1 MVILHI
7 HNKSSPPSA
16 DSGGSN
22 RLIEWLAAEQAK
34 HGHTVYVMSPAGSS
48 TESYKHIE
56 VTDSSTYE
64 ELLNKLPDDVDS
76 IEYHG
81 GLNKEAVDRL
91 MELYPRSIRVIHA
104 GQSSDDKSVFV
115 SSSHAKQS
123 DKSVFAYNGVPS
135 SDYIYSE
142 IKDDYLLFLA
152 KVKRSKKGID
162 TAVRIAKKSKTRL
175 IVAGG
180 SRLATPETWFPW
192 HPLIKPVGYING
204 HEKYRLLSKAKA
216 LIVPI
221 KWDEPFGLT
230 IIEAM
235 LSGTPVIAF
244 NRGAMSELIV
254 HGVTGYICNNEDE
267 MLDAI
272 KNISKISPENCRDHA
287 EKHFSTEA
295 MYLRH
300 NELLE
305 AAERGESW

>member
-1 MVILHI
+1 MAILHI
-7 HNKSSPPSA
+7 HNKSSPPST

-22 RLIEWLAAEQAK
+22 RLIDWLAIEQAK
-34 HGHTVYVMSPAGSS
+34 HGHTVYVMSPAGFS
-48 TESYKHIE
+48 TESYQHIK
-56 VTDSSTYE
+56 VTDASSYE
-64 ELLNKLPDDVDS
+64 ELLNKIPNDVDS

-81 GLNKEAVDRL
+81 GLNKNAVDKL
-91 MELYPRSIRVIHA
+91 LELYPRSIRIIHA
-104 GQSSDDKSVFV
+104 GQSSEDKSVFV
-115 SSSHAKQS
+115 SCSHAKQS
-123 DKSVFAYNGVPS
+123 NRSVFSYNGVPS
-135 SDYIYSE
+135 SEFICSE

-152 KVKRSKKGID
+152 KVKRSKKGIG
-162 TAVRIAKKSKTRL
+162 TAVKISKISKNKL

-192 HPLIKPVGYING
+192 HPLIKPVGYVDG
-204 HEKYRLLSKAKA
+204 HEKYKLLSKAKA

-230 IIEAM
+230 IVEAM

-254 HGVTGYICNNEDE
+254 DGVTGYICNNEDE
-267 MLDAI
+267 MFDAI
-272 KNISKISPENCRDHA
+272 KNISKISHKICREHA
-287 EKHFSTEA
+287 EKHFSTKA

-305 AAERGESW
+305 AAGSGESW